1 MTGHLGIN
9 YNSFITSAPIVIV
22 IDDLS
27 GSWIKA
33 VETIQSEWKN
43 SNWNRYWSH
52 QIQKKKKRST
62 FSIDHWSFS
71 LASVDCNRWNWI
83 QIQSDWL
90 GSLMT
95 SARVLEVLG
104 FNYLQSYETELR
116 MFDEVMAA
124 AGYRW
129 MNFPSFSQLICSLCG
144 LTSSKLIKSASSA
157 SSLPLLPLRLLPS
170 SFLPPL
176 SSPSVFSIHQL
187 MWVKFRH
194 FFFFQS
200 HRNRHFKGRNAL
212 DSHSN
217 NVAIQLDNAHLI
229 NQIFDE

>member
-33 VETIQSEWKN
+33 AETIQSEWKN

-52 QIQKKKKRST
+52 QIQKKKKKIDLFDRPLIIFPRERWLQSVKLNSN
-62 FSIDHWSFS
+62 SIRLVGFTYDFCPS
-71 LASVDCNRWNWI
+71 
-83 QIQSDWL
+83 
-90 GSLMT
+90 
-95 SARVLEVLG
+95 LEVLG